1 MGRIVMTGI
10 AGRFFAS
17 AIIYIILGMTLGLV
31 MGMTQDHAQ
40 MPTHAHILVI
50 GWVTFAIYGFFYHTF
65 PNAAV
70 KRLANAHFWLAEIS
84 LVVLLIGLLMIFGG
98 RPETGDPLAAAGSVG
113 VLISTILF
121 AVIAWPVV
129 RSSSPSP

>member
-1 MGRIVMTGI
+1 MTGI
-10 AGRFFAS
+10 AGRFFTS

-31 MGMTQDHAQ
+31 MGMTKDHTQ

-65 PNAAV
+65 PDTAAS
-70 KRLANAHFWLAEIS
+70 RLANVHFWLAEIS
-84 LVVLLIGLLMIFGG
+84 LVVLLAGLLMIFGG
-98 RPETGDPLAAAGSVG
+98 RAETGDPFAAIGSFG
-113 VLISTILF
+113 VLVSTILF

-129 RSSSPSP
+129 RS